1 MNKQDL
7 QYCVNCLNME
17 KKYNGIGYDFIC
29 KKHKKQVG
37 LYQKPC
43 KEYK

>member
-7 QYCVNCLNME
+7 QYCCNCMNME
-17 KKYNGIGYDFIC
+17 MKYNGIGYDFIY
-29 KKHKKQVG
+29 KKHKKSVG

>member
-7 QYCVNCLNME
+7 QYCCNCLYMRTE
-17 KKYNGIGYDFIC
+17 YNGISYDFIC
-29 KKHKKQVG
+29 KKHKKFVG
-37 LYQKPC
+37 YYQKPC